1 MRNVLDFIV
10 SIILTIIFVCM
21 IIVGIPLFGFCIM
34 MAGIYFIFEYIVHY
48 IKKIINKLFN

>member
-1 MRNVLDFIV
+1 
-10 SIILTIIFVCM
+10 M